1 MLPASVVQSDTDLSK
16 LINDNYRMASWS
28 GGSKRILVYPVDYG
42 RQYNLVCTHPEDL
55 SDKAMV
61 NQSDDPEKAVNYDYR
76 VSLDTALSIYSEFEA
91 RARRVFEL
99 GDPDGFP
106 FWKLQDLEEVPR
118 WSVNRTVLLGD
129 AAHAVL
135 PFGFSGA
142 SMAIEDAIVLG
153 ELLPDAVGLEDV
165 PARLARYEGTRKP
178 RVGYVRDKSRE
189 IGEGLQDPKA
199 LGEYFLTLAEYNA
212 VEVGR
217 EALKNCQ

>member
-1 MLPASVVQSDTDLSK
+1 MLPTSVVQSDADLSK
-16 LINDNYRMASWS
+16 LVNDKYRMASWS

-61 NQSDDPEKAVNYDYR
+61 SQSNDPEKAVNYDYR
-76 VSLDTALSIYSEFEA
+76 VSLDTVLSIYSEFEA

-99 GDPDGFP
+99 GDPDGFR

-118 WSVNRTVLLGD
+118 WSVNETVLLGD

-153 ELLPDAVGLEDV
+153 SYCLMLLVSK
-165 PARLARYEGTRKP
+165 TF
-178 RVGYVRDKSRE
+178 
-189 IGEGLQDPKA
+189 LQ
-199 LGEYFLTLAEYNA
+199 G
-212 VEVGR
+212 
-217 EALKNCQ
+217 

>member
-1 MLPASVVQSDTDLSK
+1 MLPASTVQSDPELSK
-16 LINDNYRMASWS
+16 LINDDYRMASWS
-28 GGSKRILVYPVDYG
+28 GASKRILVYPVDYG
-42 RQYNLVCTHPEDL
+42 RQYNFVCTHPEDL

-76 VSLDTALSIYSEFEA
+76 VSLETALSIYSEFES

-99 GDPDGFP
+99 GDPDGFR

-118 WSVNRTVLLGD
+118 WSVNSTVLLGD

-153 ELLPDAVGLEDV
+153 ELLPGDV
-165 PARLARYEGTRKP
+165 SLGDIPARLATYEETRKP
-178 RVGYVRDKSRE
+178 RVNYVRDKSRE
-189 IGEGLQDPKA
+189 IGQGLEDPRA
-199 LGEYFLTLAEYNA
+199 LGEYFRALAEYNA
-212 VEVGR
+212 VEIGK
-217 EALKNCQ
+217 EALASCH